1 MKKKYFINA
10 NIIDPH
16 NSLNEM
22 GGLIIDE
29 NGKIEAIGKKVNTN
43 NIPTREKIINLN
55 GKYIF
60 PGLVDMRVF
69 VGEPGYEYKENFR
82 TLSEAALSGGVTSV
96 VTMPN
101 TNPVIDNVS
110 IVDFLRLRGKDK
122 SKINIFPTAALTI
135 GTVGENMTEFGLLQ
149 SKGIIGFTDGV
160 KTIQNPRIMN
170 RIMNSASDLKSLII
184 QHAEDAELS
193 KDGMINDGIIATKL
207 GLQGIPISAEL
218 LIIERDLTLLEYNNC
233 RYHISQISS
242 ANSVDII
249 RERKSKIDFSC
260 GVSINN
266 LSLNE
271 NDIGDFKTFLKLS
284 PPLRTET
291 DRNALVQG
299 LNDETI
305 EILVNQSLLQAE
317 MGCDVLAPSD
327 MMDGRIGKI
336 RKALDKNKYQSVQ
349 ILSYAAKYASS
360 FYGPFRDAV
369 GSKGALKGDK
379 KTYQMDYRN
388 SDESLREVALDIKE
402 GADMVMVKPGMPYL
416 DIIRSIKDKF
426 KLPVLAYQVSGEYS
440 LIENAIRKKMI
451 NKDAVYESLVAFKR
465 AGANAIVSY
474 YADRLDKII

>member
-135 GTVGENMTEFGLLQ
+135 GTEGENMTEFGLLQ

-249 RERKSKIDFSC
+249 RERKSKVNFSC

-305 EILVNQSLLQAE
+305 DVIVSDHKPEDEENKRLTFAQAETGASGIETLLPLSLELYHNGSVPLETIIKALTSKPAEIL
-317 MGCDVLAPSD
+317 
-327 MMDGRIGKI
+327 KI
-336 RKALDKNKYQSVQ
+336 NKGNLSTGNDADFCIVDINKPWVVRKEKLISKSKNTP
-349 ILSYAAKYASS
+349 IE
-360 FYGPFRDAV
+360 
-369 GSKGALKGDK
+369 DK
-379 KTYQMDYRN
+379 KLQGKVISTFIN
-388 SDESLREVALDIKE
+388 GEEL
-402 GADMVMVKPGMPYL
+402 
-416 DIIRSIKDKF
+416 F
-426 KLPVLAYQVSGEYS
+426 KTE
-440 LIENAIRKKMI
+440 
-451 NKDAVYESLVAFKR
+451 
-465 AGANAIVSY
+465 
-474 YADRLDKII
+474 